1 MSLEKSDDEISV
13 PENCIKMNEHVSSL
27 LELESLLYTLRFW
40 IRPTFPSGAINFMV
54 NHLDESLMELM
65 ARFSDIFPRVQP
77 LLESLRDAKL
87 SKFCDLA
94 ARFGLVDF
102 LDCFYKSDCK
112 QMSVDTLKMA
122 AKNGH
127 YECLVYSYHRLCE
140 NDNAFVLGKFR
151 LRKVVFA
158 GHLDC
163 LKFLVEHGA
172 VLSKKIVRQAAVS
185 GQLACLQYLVNLDNN
200 FLTGDDLIEATLVAN
215 HVNCLQYLVEKNCEV
230 TMLNW
235 ETAINSRV
243 TYHDFSHYEVYGK
256 SFYVK
261 DVAGANAG
269 DTSCLQYLLENVPL
283 PEEADEFLLAKLA
296 CKHGSVIV
304 LKLLHQRGFPFH
316 AELITIAAK
325 VGSIDCLHFLHDAVK
340 FDCFVPSTMATAA
353 GANQLHLVKELHEMG
368 CSWDESALI
377 AAKQSRSAS
386 CLVFLLEQRGVPDDL
401 SFLETL
407 VGIYCK
413 HLVSNLHKR

>member
-1 MSLEKSDDEISV
+1 
-13 PENCIKMNEHVSSL
+13 MNAHVSSL

-40 IRPTFPSGAINFMV
+40 IRPTFPSGAINFMT
-54 NHLDESLMELM
+54 NHLDERLMELIV
-65 ARFSDIFPRVQP
+65 RFSDIFPGVLSLVR
-77 LLESLRDAKL
+77 SLREAKL
-87 SKFCDLA
+87 SQFCDLA
-94 ARFGLVDF
+94 ARFGRVDF

-112 QMSVDTLKMA
+112 QMSVDTMKMA

-127 YECLVYSYHRLCE
+127 YECLVYSYNRLCE
-140 NDNAFVLGKFR
+140 NDNAFLIRKFR

-172 VLSKKIVRQAAVS
+172 VLRRKIVRQAAVS
-185 GQLACLQYLVNLDNN
+185 GQLACLQYLVNLDND
-200 FLTGDDLIEATLVAN
+200 FLTGDDLIEATLIAN

-243 TYHDFSHYEVYGK
+243 TYHDFSYYEVYGE

-269 DTSCLQYLLENVPL
+269 DISCLEYLLDNVPL
-283 PEEADEFLLAKLA
+283 PKEADELTLANLA

-304 LKLLHQRGFPFH
+304 LKLLHQRGFSFH
-316 AELITIAAK
+316 AKLIAIAARM
-325 VGSIDCLHFLHDAVK
+325 GSMDCLQFLHDVVK

-353 GANQLHLVKELHEMG
+353 GANQPHLVKKLHEMG
-368 CSWDESALI
+368 CPWDESALI
-377 AAKQSRSAS
+377 AAKESRSAS
-386 CLVFLLEQRGVPDDL
+386 CLAFLLEQREVPDDL

-407 VGIYCK
+407 VDIYCK
-413 HLVSNLHKR
+413 HLLLNLYARS